1 MTQKKLIIAG
11 GGTGGHIFPGLAV
24 AEAWKN
30 LGGAVI
36 WVGSNL
42 GKEKSYVP
50 DAGYELQIIKVSPI
64 KGKGIWQKMKTLLQ
78 IPIAIGKSLRL
89 LNTLK
94 PDVVLGVGGYVSFP
108 MTIAAYLKG
117 VPTAIAEQNSF
128 AGLTNRILSR
138 FAKKIFLSFEDDFQ
152 QFSASKTTVV
162 GNAIRSSIQP
172 QPYPTQM
179 RPFCILA
186 TGGSLGAVA
195 LNDIFCQA
203 LDLLKPR
210 WAELS
215 VVHQTGDV
223 DCKIRQEFY
232 TKRPELKAECHNF
245 IRNMQT
251 EYQKAHVI
259 ICRAGASTATEIAL
273 SGKPALFVPYPY
285 AADDHQTKNAHYY
298 VKRHA
303 AWMIAQNELSPAGLA
318 KHIEHWMDHPE
329 ELRAVAKAMGKTAKA
344 NANIAIAKTLYGMSV
359 THV

>member
-1 MTQKKLIIAG
+1 MAKKLIIAG

-24 AEAWKN
+24 ADAWKN
-30 LGGAVI
+30 LGGEVV

-42 GKEKSYVP
+42 GKEKIYVP
-50 DAGYELQIIKVSPI
+50 DAGYDLKIIAVSPM
-64 KGKGIWQKMKTLLQ
+64 KGKGLWQKMKTLLQ
-78 IPIAIGKSLRL
+78 IPMAIIKGFRL
-89 LNTLK
+89 LRELK
-94 PDVVLGVGGYVSFP
+94 ADVVLGVGGYASFP
-108 MTIAAYLKG
+108 MTIAAYLKR
-117 VPTAIAEQNSF
+117 VPTAIAEQNSY

-138 FAKKIFLSFEDDFQ
+138 FAKKIFLSFEDDYQ
-152 QFSASKTTVV
+152 QFSANKTTVV

-195 LNDIFCQA
+195 LNAVFCEA

-215 VVHQTGDV
+215 IVHQTGDV
-223 DCKIRQEFY
+223 DFKMRQEFY
-232 TKRPELKAECHNF
+232 AARPALKAECHNF
-245 IRNMQT
+245 IRTMQT
-251 EYQKAHVI
+251 EYQKAMVI

-285 AADDHQTKNAHYY
+285 AADDHQTKNACYY

-303 AWMIAQNELSPAGLA
+303 AWMIAQDQLAPEDLA
-318 KHIEHWMDHPE
+318 KRIEHWMDHPE
-329 ELRAVAKAMGKTAKA
+329 DLRAVANAMGKTAKA
-344 NANIAIAKTLYGMSV
+344 GANITIAKTLYAMSV
-359 THV
+359 NHV